1 LPIIIFMKL
10 MSLNL
15 QIDTLPSSKLIMVF
29 FTTCGVCKA
38 GLRHACSYFI
48 GGWEWDSWT
57 P

>member
-48 GGWEWDSWT
+48 GGWE
-57 P
+57 